1 MCKAMID
8 LKNILAFRFTY
19 WLSTSPKERL
29 PVGVF
34 YDFRLFRKSSSRLPN
49 PLGTQKMGFPDGGP
63 AACIR
68 IDPRDEKIQP
78 PTEG

>member
-34 YDFRLFRKSSSRLPN
+34 YDSRLFRKIIFPFAEPIGYAKDGVSGWRTGRLH
-49 PLGTQKMGFPDGGP
+49 PD
-63 AACIR
+63 R
-68 IDPRDEKIQP
+68 P
-78 PTEG
+78 P